1 MKLDSFFT
9 ERYIPLKG
17 DYLRALQESDLTM
30 KAGNIKGRNL
40 MLMHGTADTLVHQE
54 HTLMLVRALVDQQ
67 VKFRHQVY
75 PDEDHAIT
83 RSLSHVYKTMEWYFD
98 ECFGPVDDNEWDPT
112 GLFVF
117 KQ

>member
-1 MKLDSFFT
+1 MPILLADSFFT

-17 DYLRALQESDLTM
+17 DYLRALQEADLTM

-67 VKFRHQVY
+67 VKFRHQVGL
-75 PDEDHAIT
+75 DLHTSKLIFINIIASLHF
-83 RSLSHVYKTMEWYFD
+83 RSIPMRIMS
-98 ECFGPVDDNEWDPT
+98 
-112 GLFVF
+112 
-117 KQ
+117 